1 MIRKESIAVIND
13 SLSHAPLSDA
23 ALAGVSHY
31 IEQQLR
37 SLLATADTYARHSY
51 QPHLLPEHVQS
62 ALRSR
67 SQPAVYGYRQQS
79 LHRMAPTFVNAGDD
93 VFYQPDEL
101 LDFSTVLNA
110 SLPPAPVDVGLTLH
124 WLAVEGVQP
133 NIPQNP
139 QQSQPVTS
147 TSAVESKDKEKLIPV
162 PLPPSSQQT
171 ATAADEAQQPALA
184 KLKLLSAHVLSKEQQ
199 MFFDRVTAAVIGND
213 ARLAEAAL
221 QTLVRDSGLQQLL
234 PYFVHF
240 VSQTVAANLRSLPIL
255 SALLSLATAL
265 LTSPH
270 LYVEPYLHQLLPS
283 LLTLVLARRLCS
295 DASEDHWTLRR
306 NAATLLRLVCD
317 KYGSTYTTLQPRIT
331 RTLLNALLDT
341 SRSLPTH
348 YGAVVAITALGIP
361 AIRATLLPYL
371 RPYGTLLA
379 RLVSGTGEAGG
390 GSQMRRMEAGRV
402 WGALC
407 QAAGLWLQ
415 QEIVSDDVRRRVERD
430 DDEQQA
436 GREDRLQREAGSR
449 GTAAAALE
457 QGRGEDRKRK
467 RRDAAHLIK
476 QHLTAR
482 KRPRGSTGDEME
494 VTADENTTIKQQR
507 QQQRQESSSSGS
519 NSSGAADSGSGSE
532 IGEREVG
539 VGDMSV
545 VELLDL
551 FGDAL
556 LPYVD
561 QALADLDKASLQPSG
576 IAHYSDTFL

>member
-13 SLSHAPLSDA
+13 SLSHAPLPDA
-23 ALAGVSHY
+23 ALTGISHY

-37 SLLATADTYARHSY
+37 SLLTAADTYARHTY
-51 QPHLLPEHVQS
+51 QPHLLPEHIQS
-62 ALRSR
+62 ALRTR
-67 SQPAVYGYRQQS
+67 NQPPVYGYRQQS
-79 LHRMAPTFVNAGDD
+79 LHRTAPSFVNAGDD

-101 LDFSTVLNA
+101 LDFSAVLNA
-110 SLPPAPVDVGLTLH
+110 TLPPAPVDVGLTLH

-139 QQSQPVTS
+139 QPSQPLTS
-147 TSAVESKDKEKLIPV
+147 ISAVDSKDKEKLIPV
-162 PLPPSSQQT
+162 PLPPTTQQSVT
-171 ATAADEAQQPALA
+171 PSDDSQQPAMA

-199 MFFDRVTAAVIGND
+199 MFFDRVTAAVTGSD
-213 ARLAEAAL
+213 VRLAEAAL
-221 QTLVRDSGLQQLL
+221 QSLVRDSGLQQLL

-240 VSQTVAANLRSLPIL
+240 ISHTVAANLRSLSTL
-255 SALLSLATAL
+255 SSLLSLATAL

-295 DASEDHWTLRR
+295 DASDDHWTLRR

-317 KYGSTYTTLQPRIT
+317 KYGRTYNTLQPRIT

-361 AIRATLLPYL
+361 AIRATLLPYI
-371 RPYGTLLA
+371 RPYATLLA
-379 RLVSGTGEAGG
+379 RLLSGTGDGNS
-390 GSQMRRMEAGRV
+390 GSQIRRMEAGRV

-407 QAAGLWLQ
+407 QAVGLWLKE
-415 QEIVSDDVRRRVERD
+415 EIVSEDVRRRVV
-430 DDEQQA
+430 
-436 GREDRLQREAGSR
+436 REEEEKEVETEERLQRESKV
-449 GTAAAALE
+449 AAAASE
-457 QGRGEDRKRK
+457 EVKQEERKHK
-467 RRDAAHLIK
+467 KRDAAHLIK
-476 QHLTAR
+476 QHITAR
-482 KRPRGSTGDEME
+482 KRTRGTTADDMDTTTEEKTNDSDK
-494 VTADENTTIKQQR
+494 VTA
-507 QQQRQESSSSGS
+507 QESGGSSG
-519 NSSGAADSGSGSE
+519 GMGVSE
-532 IGEREVG
+532 VAVH

-561 QALADLDKASLQPSG
+561 QALADLDKASLHPSG
-576 IAHYSDTFL
+576 VAHYSDTFL